1 MRLLNVCKSYC
12 RVQGSFVGVWLFLQ
26 FVYHKYLEICYGYYL
41 KHTASVDKSV
51 ILFYSKPD
59 YADNA
64 RIMAEYMIKN
74 GYAKKYKIYFNVS
87 DLAKYKDTVDGITF
101 VSCLDKNGWY
111 KLQKMYL
118 MITAG
123 YIFET
128 HGNLLSIR
136 YKKPEQYRVRLWHGC
151 GYKDRDS
158 SDNVD
163 VRKFD
168 VALVPGELFVKPKA
182 YFWNVEE
189 KYILPI
195 GYPRYNWLMSKD
207 DSARN
212 LADSFRNNSNTKLI
226 IWMPTFRN
234 DKEGKLVDSSNI
246 TKFPLVASR
255 EQWIEL
261 NRVCKEKNVVLLVK
275 LHRLQPD
282 YNIPFDD
289 FSNIKKINNDTFE
302 KVDVQM
308 YKFLAFTDA
317 LISDYSSIA
326 VDYLIIDRPIA
337 FALQDYEEYK
347 RTRGFVFEEPRDYMP
362 GHHLYCLNDLIG
374 FISDVSL
381 GLDPYKNKR
390 LEMRNVAISISDDYC
405 KDLLDYLDK
414 VGMSRI

>member
-1 MRLLNVCKSYC
+1 M
-12 RVQGSFVGVWLFLQ
+12 
-26 FVYHKYLEICYGYYL
+26 
-41 KHTASVDKSV
+41 
-51 ILFYSKPD
+51 
-59 YADNA
+59 
-64 RIMAEYMIKN
+64 
-74 GYAKKYKIYFNVS
+74 
-87 DLAKYKDTVDGITF
+87 
-101 VSCLDKNGWY
+101 
-111 KLQKMYL
+111 
-118 MITAG
+118 
-123 YIFET
+123 
-128 HGNLLSIR
+128 
-136 YKKPEQYRVRLWHGC
+136 
-151 GYKDRDS
+151 
-158 SDNVD
+158 
-163 VRKFD
+163 
-168 VALVPGELFVKPKA
+168 
-182 YFWNVEE
+182 
-189 KYILPI
+189 
-195 GYPRYNWLMSKD
+195 
-207 DSARN
+207 
-212 LADSFRNNSNTKLI
+212 
-226 IWMPTFRN
+226 
-234 DKEGKLVDSSNI
+234 
-246 TKFPLVASR
+246 
-255 EQWIEL
+255 
-261 NRVCKEKNVVLLVK
+261 K